1 MTATTITPTR
11 SLRVPALV
19 GGFGI
24 LVLAVLSGWAIFGVI
39 EALVTD
45 GDAARTATD
54 ILAASTKFGFGVV
67 ALVLTALLDIVV
79 GWALWAFFA
88 PVRPAA
94 AAVSGALRAVYGV
107 VFLAAIAHLAAA
119 LDVLTS
125 AADVTTQMQIE
136 ALHRIENFHLVF
148 DVGLALFGLHLV
160 ITGYLVCRAV
170 YAPRLLGWLLV
181 FAGLGYIVDSGVA
194 LFSPGA
200 VPELA
205 MVTFVGEVWLFAWL
219 LVKGRQVTLGGE
231 KIDR

>member
-11 SLRVPALV
+11 SLRAPALV

-24 LVLAVLSGWAIFGVI
+24 LVLAALSGWAIFGVV
-39 EALVTD
+39 EGLVTD

-54 ILAASTKFGFGVV
+54 ILAASTMFRFGVL

-88 PVRPAA
+88 PVRPTA

-107 VFLAAIAHLAAA
+107 VFLAAIGQLAAA
-119 LDVLTS
+119 LNVLTS
-125 AADVTTQMQIE
+125 AASVTTQMQVE

-160 ITGYLVCRAV
+160 ITGYLVCRAD
-170 YAPRLLGWLLV
+170 YAPRLLGWLLA
-181 FAGLGYIVDSGVA
+181 FAGLGYIFDSGVA
-194 LFSPGA
+194 LLASGA

-205 MVTFVGEVWLFAWL
+205 MVTFVGEVWLFVWL
-219 LVKGRQVTLGGE
+219 LVKGRHVILDGQEV
-231 KIDR
+231 DR